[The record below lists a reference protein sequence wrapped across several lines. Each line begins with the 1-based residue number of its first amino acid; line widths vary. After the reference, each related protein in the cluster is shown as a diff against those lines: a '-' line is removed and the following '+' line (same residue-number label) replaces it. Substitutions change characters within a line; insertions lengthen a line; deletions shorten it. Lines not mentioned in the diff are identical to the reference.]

1 MSGVE
6 FILGG
11 SCYRLTLQ
19 EASVLHDWLDES
31 ESPARQELATA
42 IRNEATFMRRPT
54 VRLDLDD
61 IAVLRPALCGEYLGE
76 LPGLEVIRAELCEQA
91 A

>member
-11 SCYRLTLQ
+11 SRYALTLR

-31 ESPARQELATA
+31 ESPARQELAA
-42 IRNEATFMRRPT
+42 VIRYEATFMRRPT
-54 VRLDLDD
+54 VVLGSDD
-61 IAVLRPALCGEYLGE
+61 VTVLRSALCSEYLGE
-76 LPGLEVIRAELCEQA
+76 LPGLESVRAALCEQA

>member
-1 MSGVE
+1 MSGVD
-6 FILGG
+6 FVLGG

-31 ESPARQELATA
+31 ESPARQELAAA
-42 IRNEATFMRRPT
+42 IRYEAAFTQRPT
-54 VRLDLDD
+54 VLLGFDE
-61 IAVLRPALCGEYLGE
+61 IAVLRSALCAEYLGE
-76 LPGLEVIRAELCEQA
+76 LPGLEMIRTELCEQA

>member
-11 SCYRLTLQ
+11 SRYPLTLQ

-31 ESPARQELATA
+31 ESPARQELAAA
-42 IRNEATFMRRPT
+42 IRYEATFMRRPT
-54 VRLDLDD
+54 VMLDLADT
-61 IAVLRPALCGEYLGE
+61 AVLRSALCNEYLGE
-76 LPGLEVIRAELCEQA
+76 LPGLELIRAALCEEA

>member
-6 FILGG
+6 FILAG
-11 SCYRLTLQ
+11 SRYPLTLH

-31 ESPARQELATA
+31 ESPARQELAAA
-42 IRNEATFMRRPT
+42 IRYEATFMRRPT
-54 VRLDLDD
+54 VMLDLDH
-61 IAVLRPALCGEYLGE
+61 IAVLRSALCNEYLGE
-76 LPGLEVIRAELCEQA
+76 FPGLELIRTALCAEA